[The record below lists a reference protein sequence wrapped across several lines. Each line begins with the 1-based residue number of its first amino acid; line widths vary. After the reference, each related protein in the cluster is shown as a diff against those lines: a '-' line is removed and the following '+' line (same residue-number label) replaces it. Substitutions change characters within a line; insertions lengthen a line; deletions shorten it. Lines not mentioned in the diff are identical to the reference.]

1 MKRIAIYGK
10 GGIGKSTVAS
20 NLSAALSLL
29 GYRVMQIGCDPKADS
44 TFLLTRGKPPVP
56 IIAYLRDHGV
66 CASLEPIAGIGFG
79 GVVCFES
86 GGPTP
91 GVGCAG
97 RGILSAFS
105 VLEDLGAFAVYKP
118 DFVFFD
124 VLGDVVCGGFSM
136 PIREGWAA
144 EVVLLTSGERMSLFA
159 ARNIKTAVDTLS
171 DRGYARLRGIIGN
184 LRGIPRERDIL
195 NEFAADLGTGII
207 GIVPRDDEIQ
217 RYEDEN
223 RTVVEGD
230 PEAPISRVFLGIA
243 KAMAD
248 GAGAL

>member
-10 GGIGKSTVAS
+10 GGIGKSTVTS
-20 NLSAALSLL
+20 HLSAALSLL

-44 TFLLTRGKPPVP
+44 TFLLMHGKPPVP
-56 IIAYLRDHGV
+56 IISYLRDHGV
-66 CASLEPIAGIGFG
+66 CASLDPIAGVGFG

-91 GVGCAG
+91 GIGCAG
-97 RGILSAFS
+97 RGILSAFT
-105 VLEDLGAFAVYKP
+105 VLEDLGAFDTYKP

-136 PIREGWAA
+136 PIREGWAD
-144 EVVLLTSGERMSLFA
+144 EILLLTSGEKMSLFA
-159 ARNIKTAVDTLS
+159 ARNIKKAIDTLS
-171 DRGYARLRGIIGN
+171 DRGYARLKGIIGN

-195 NEFAADLGTGII
+195 KDFAAEIKTGII

-217 RYEDEN
+217 RCEDEN
-223 RTVVEGD
+223 RTAVEGD
-230 PEAPISRVFLGIA
+230 HESPLSRVFLDIA
-243 KAMAD
+243 KIVAD
-248 GAGAL
+248 GAART